1 MEEIWAD
8 IEGYENLYAISSK
21 GRCWSYKTNKL
32 LKEIINNDGYLR
44 FSLFKDGKQKRYLV
58 HRLVA
63 KSFVDNPNQYPE
75 INHINEN
82 VKDNCVEN
90 LEWCSYK
97 YNCNFGTRNERAGK
111 AISKSMTNNKK
122 ISKAVC
128 AYKDGELVMTFQSTQ
143 EAQRQG
149 FNQGAVCSCCRNCYI
164 REGNNVYKGFT
175 WKYI

>member
-21 GRCWSYKTNKL
+21 GRCWSYKTNKF
-32 LKEIINNDGYLR
+32 LKENINNDGYLR
-44 FSLFKDGKQKRYLV
+44 FSLFKDGEHKRYLA

-90 LEWCSYK
+90 LEWCTHKQNINYGS
-97 YNCNFGTRNERAGK
+97 R
-111 AISKSMTNNKK
+111 NKK
-122 ISKAVC
+122 VSLALKNNQNSAKRVQNIDTLNIYDSLTKAEKETGIC
-128 AYKDGELVMTFQSTQ
+128 KTQ
-143 EAQRQG
+143 I
-149 FNQGAVCSCCRNCYI
+149 CLCCKFKAKTAGGYRWRYAN
-164 REGNNVYKGFT
+164 
-175 WKYI
+175 

>member
-1 MEEIWAD
+1 MEEVWAD
-8 IEGYENLYAISSK
+8 IEGYENLYVISSK

-90 LEWCSYK
+90 LEWCTHKQNINYGS
-97 YNCNFGTRNERAGK
+97 R
-111 AISKSMTNNKK
+111 NKK
-122 ISKAVC
+122 VSLALKNNQNSAKRVQNIDTLKIYDSLTKAEKETGIDLSQICLCCKNKAKTAGGYRWRYVE
-128 AYKDGELVMTFQSTQ
+128 KGE
-143 EAQRQG
+143 
-149 FNQGAVCSCCRNCYI
+149 
-164 REGNNVYKGFT
+164 
-175 WKYI
+175 

>member
-1 MEEIWAD
+1 MEEVWAD

-44 FSLFKDGKQKRYLV
+44 FSLFKDGKQKRYLA

-63 KSFVDNPNQYPE
+63 KSFVDNPNEYPE

-90 LEWCSYK
+90 LEWCTHKQNINYGS
-97 YNCNFGTRNERAGK
+97 R
-111 AISKSMTNNKK
+111 NKK
-122 ISKAVC
+122 VSLALKNNQNSAKRVQNIDTLKIYDSLTKAKKETGIDLSQICLCCKNKAKTAGGYRWRYVE
-128 AYKDGELVMTFQSTQ
+128 KGE
-143 EAQRQG
+143 
-149 FNQGAVCSCCRNCYI
+149 
-164 REGNNVYKGFT
+164 
-175 WKYI
+175 